1 MLPNLSLL
9 EQVRWKIRNTP
20 NKQGEYKRKTHY
32 CCYLLC
38 EKAGLR
44 VSEAINFNLNT
55 KTRKGLYLLN
65 KTKGRKKR
73 FVYIPQKVI
82 NELKK
87 HHWKP
92 NSTNRFNFYHFLKRI
107 KQELRISTS
116 TELTPHTLRRAFATY
131 HAESGLPL
139 PLLSKLLGHQSVR
152 TTALYW
158 MNIYHGGDDDD
169 DSNVGT
175 VFAGKTWLE
184 NPQKSQ
190 PESLAPANL
199 NLGELPELL
208 IPNLL
213 VREQQPNYSGEI
225 HQLESQLSQICQENN
240 ALKTELTQER
250 EQNANL
256 RQDLNNLYQ
265 QNSYEITQREQ
276 VQQELSESKQIIK
289 QLTQD
294 LANEQEKHTITE
306 NNLSQEKALLF
317 IQRQASH
324 SLRQQ
329 LQAEREINTN
339 LTQKLY
345 VYEQNYLNLQ
355 NAYQNAIKSKQ
366 KAEEKLNNLLATIKT
381 AAKQFQQWQKLN
393 YYKQLEKQNEP
404 KSQIIQSERPPP
416 FKLYK

>member
-139 PLLSKLLGHQSVR
+139 PLLSKLLGHKSIR

-158 MNIYHGGDDDD
+158 MNIHHDDDD
-169 DSNVGT
+169 DNDAGNVL
-175 VFAGKTWLE
+175 AGKIFLE
-184 NPQKSQ
+184 RPKKPLSE
-190 PESLAPANL
+190 PETPINL
-199 NLGELPELL
+199 NLGESPELL
-208 IPNLL
+208 TPNLL
-213 VREQQPNYSGEI
+213 ASEPRPNYLSKI
-225 HQLESQLSQICQENN
+225 KHLKSQLTEKDQKMVELV
-240 ALKTELTQER
+240 AEKKTLQNDLTHLS
-250 EQNANL
+250 EQNA
-256 RQDLNNLYQ
+256 
-265 QNSYEITQREQ
+265 YETTQRERI
-276 VQQELSESKQIIK
+276 QQELTTAKQAINQLAQDLAQERQISNEQKQIIH
-289 QLTQD
+289 
-294 LANEQEKHTITE
+294 NI
-306 NNLSQEKALLF
+306 
-317 IQRQASH
+317 
-324 SLRQQ
+324 RQQ
-329 LQAEREINTN
+329 LSTEQEINANFTK
-339 LTQKLY
+339 KLHA
-345 VYEQNYLNLQ
+345 YEQNYLSLTD
-355 NAYQNAIKSKQ
+355 AYQNALKDKQ
-366 KAEEKLNNLLATIKT
+366 TAEEKLNHLLSEVKNAFRLI
-381 AAKQFQQWQKLN
+381 FQWQKFN
-393 YYKQLEKQNEP
+393 YYKQLESKQGEL
-404 KSQIIQSERPPP
+404 KAQIVQPPP
-416 FKLYK
+416 GRINK